1 VAKAKKTAEKAEKKL
16 APKVAK
22 APRPKMSDFKPL
34 KSVKAVI
41 DGLTDKSLKARG
53 AVAEYKGD
61 KLVIKSVIGQG
72 TAVYFDGDKPKSGT
86 WMKALADL
94 GVRVSNLD
102 ATVS

>member
-1 VAKAKKTAEKAEKKL
+1 MAKAKKTAEKAEKKL

-22 APRPKMSDFKPL
+22 APRPKMADFKPL
-34 KSVKAVI
+34 KTVKAVI
-41 DGLTDKSLKARG
+41 DGLTDKSLKVRG

-72 TAVYFDGDKPKSGT
+72 TAIYFDGDKPKSDA
-86 WMKALADL
+86 WMKSLTTL